1 MIMRI
6 LIVEDEAIIALCIGL
21 TLQQAG
27 HEVMGP
33 AGRLEACLQLAEH
46 EVPELALIDISL
58 ENGGSGIDVARALLK
73 RWDVR
78 SIYVSAQTA
87 QARENGDV
95 ALGCLHKPFATRSL
109 LETIEVAE
117 ILRQGAL
124 PLRLPEGLQLFTPS
138 KRTGLAV
145 CYPPPWPQIPSAP
158 HPQRR

>member
-78 SIYVSAQTA
+78 SIYVSAQ
-87 QARENGDV
+87 RV
-95 ALGCLHKPFATRSL
+95 LS
-109 LETIEVAE
+109 
-117 ILRQGAL
+117 
-124 PLRLPEGLQLFTPS
+124 
-138 KRTGLAV
+138 
-145 CYPPPWPQIPSAP
+145 
-158 HPQRR
+158 